1 MSIGENIKKYRKN
14 MKITQKQL
22 AEKINKQDR
31 TIQKYEKGDIIPP
44 VPVLEEIS
52 KVLNCEYVDL
62 AISEND
68 WKRFSEMNE
77 KEEMVKSINNI
88 TYINEMYVTPNYI
101 AQFEGDKTFDGIT
114 VKYQNKT
121 FTLTEKEYYELVD
134 RIIESVTVNILA
146 SKEYK
151 K

>member
-44 VPVLEEIS
+44 VPVLEEIA
-52 KVLNCEYVDL
+52 KVLNCKYVDL
-62 AISEND
+62 AISEDD

-121 FTLTEKEYYELVD
+121 FALTEKEYYELVD